1 MQPSGTT
8 VSEGTYNH
16 ITKLE
21 CIISIQTLGNPLSL
35 ENQSTLSQS

>member
-1 MQPSGTT
+1 MQPCGTT
-8 VSEGTYNH
+8 VSEGIYSH

-21 CIISIQTLGNPLSL
+21 CIISIQTLGNSLSL